1 VTGSAAQGWG
11 PTGSDGL
18 TADQVGQR
26 VAAGLTNAGTTRTS
40 RTIREIVRANVLTF
54 FNGLL
59 GVMLVAVLATGRWQ
73 NGLFGLV
80 IVANSGLGI
89 VQELRAKRTLDRL
102 AVLHAP
108 AARVVHDGTIATVEV
123 AAVVQDDLLVLQSG
137 DQVPADGLVLTSTG
151 MEVDEALLTGESE
164 PVAKPREAPC
174 DQVPSSS
181 PARAGSRPP
190 PSVSRPTQP
199 RSRHRPDASRS
210 STPRSRRARPG
221 SCAASAW

>member
-1 VTGSAAQGWG
+1 MTGSAAQGWG
-11 PTGSDGL
+11 PTGANGL
-18 TADQVGQR
+18 TAGQVSQR

-108 AARVVHDGTIATVEV
+108 AARVVRDGTVATVEV

-137 DQVPADGLVLTSTG
+137 DQVPADGLVLTSCG
-151 MEVDEALLTGESE
+151 DGGRRGA
-164 PVAKPREAPC
+164 A
-174 DQVPSSS
+174 
-181 PARAGSRPP
+181 
-190 PSVSRPTQP
+190 
-199 RSRHRPDASRS
+199 HR
-210 STPRSRRARPG
+210 
-221 SCAASAW
+221 